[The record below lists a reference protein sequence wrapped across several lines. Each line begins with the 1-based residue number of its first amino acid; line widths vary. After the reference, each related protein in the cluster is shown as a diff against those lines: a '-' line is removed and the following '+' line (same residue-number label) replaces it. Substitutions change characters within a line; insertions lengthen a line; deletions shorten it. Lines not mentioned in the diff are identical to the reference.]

1 MKRKNRI
8 PNRPIVTSK
17 ARPDGGLSSME
28 SINAIE
34 NELVDEADRESIE
47 AVARDY
53 EGRSADE
60 EDGAIPMDPAD
71 QDAIPAEALRR
82 PGRPP
87 RHNI

>member
-8 PNRPIVTSK
+8 PHALISTKDRTD
-17 ARPDGGLSSME
+17 RGLSSIE
-28 SINAIE
+28 SINEIE
-34 NELVDEADRESIE
+34 NEMVDEGDRESIE
-47 AVARDY
+47 AVIRDY

-71 QDAIPAEALRR
+71 QDSTHAESLQKPRH
-82 PGRPP
+82 PP